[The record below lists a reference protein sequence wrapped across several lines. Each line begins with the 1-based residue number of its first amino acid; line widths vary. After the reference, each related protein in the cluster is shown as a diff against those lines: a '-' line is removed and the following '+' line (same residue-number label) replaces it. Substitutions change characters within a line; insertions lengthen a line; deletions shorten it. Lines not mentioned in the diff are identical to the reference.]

1 VEGEQALA
9 VAEARLATPDAVA
22 AREESQAKYE
32 GLDSEQAMKV
42 ASEAFPAVIS
52 DQGGGPPQLPA
63 GEQIT
68 GYLTDDAARLALPEN
83 KRGVIESIA
92 PMAIETS
99 PGQRVPINLSLK
111 NSGGAFSLAQPAV
124 GLSIPTRLQEGVSL
138 AGSDVSLTPVNG
150 SGAPVGGSEGVID
163 GAVVFYGGVELGS
176 DVDVFV
182 KPITAGFEEDA
193 LLRSVR
199 SPQELAFRLGL
210 PEGATVRQAS
220 DGSGVLEVIKEGQL
234 LATVPLPSA
243 EDAAGTPVPVSMSVS
258 GTTVTLSVDA
268 HAGEYEYPI
277 EVDPTVEDKELL
289 EAQPE
294 GNWAFASTTKAITST
309 EFCDPN
315 CRGAGFGIIHSYY
328 AEGYEGGQDAFWE
341 YSTQGKS
348 HIYALLAKT
357 TVGAASGI
365 AVGMRIASP
374 GRGKEGSEV
383 SLTGGATEHWV
394 CVVSCSPEAV
404 TEENKH
410 NATFF
415 EVYTLE
421 KGSIDFNDY
430 FELGSSVDI
439 EQELGPTVTGFDTTD
454 ELVNGEQ
461 NALYGNRWA
470 STTSGKWGLKASAT
484 DPGLGVSKEIW
495 SSPNASKWG
504 GSAQVAG
511 CEGAQCNESVSVGS
525 TLKGKGTE
533 TLPEGEDTVE
543 VKVEDPVGLTEKRS
557 AKVKVDNAPPHN
569 VTLSGLPSTHEISD
583 GQHFLL
589 KASATSGLAGMAS
602 IALTMD
608 GQAVGSPSKGCTG
621 ECTAS
626 GEWTLSGE
634 PYAAGTYTLAV
645 IATDNAGNVTTE
657 TYSVTIHH
665 AGDISVGPVSVSPT
679 TGELQLSSTD
689 VSIGV
694 PGATL
699 TVGRSYRSRHM
710 GVSAES
716 PLGPQWGI
724 SVGAAESLS
733 RTTSGSM
740 VLTSTSGAQSVFAS
754 NGKGGYTSPPGD
766 AGFVLSEKIVGSATD
781 FLLSENG
788 AVTTFTVPGGGGGA
802 VWEPSISEG
811 SGGTN
816 ATTYSYVT
824 EGGITKPTKEL
835 APVPSGVSCSPTLN
849 KGCRALSFVY
859 ATETTATG
867 EGPSQWG
874 KYKGRLAEVT
884 FTAYDPSSKAM
895 KTKAVAQYA
904 YDKQGRL
911 RAEWNPEISPALKT
925 IYGYD
930 AESHVTSLAPAGEQP
945 WLFEQGTTVSDASPG
960 RVLAVA
966 RPAAT
971 TEAALKTTMEAPAP
985 VNTVAPTLSSTTP
998 TVGVKISVNL
1008 TSEQTPGTWSNSPLA
1023 YSYQWE
1029 DCNSSGKECTAIP
1042 GAVNQAYYPGTGDEG
1057 HTLAAQVVALNAN
1070 GAITASSAVTSIVAK
1085 GTPSNALPE
1094 PPSVGSLSVFTVD
1107 YQVPLSGT
1115 GAPYQ
1120 MSGTEVAR
1128 WGQTDVPAEAT
1139 AVFPP
1144 DKPMGWPAKE
1154 YTRANVYYVDGRD
1167 RGVNTAG
1174 PTGGVSTT
1182 EYNLYNDVTRT
1193 LSPDNRATALAAGEA
1208 KSREVAEGL
1217 ATEST
1222 YKETGSEPGS
1232 ELLST
1237 VGPTHAAEQNN
1248 GTKVEAR
1255 ERTSYTYNEG
1265 APSEGGPYHLPTK
1278 IFESATVVGGSEE
1291 DPSRVTNMTYGGQN
1305 NLGWKLRQPT
1315 AVTVLGEPSGLSL
1328 THSFFYGPK
1337 TGSVTETRMP
1347 AAGAPGEELGDSF
1360 TFQFGKAGTGSG
1372 QLKEPEGITVTTKG
1386 DEYVLDT
1393 GNHRV
1398 EEFNTKGTLVRTF
1411 GTEQLKE
1418 PRGIALGPE
1427 GAVWVANTGDNA
1439 VDKYSSEG
1447 FYETDVSEG
1456 LKAPQGLTVNSEG
1469 AVWVAN
1475 TGDNKITKIVY
1486 NKEFNEYYTG
1496 KSYGT
1501 EGTGDLQFKEPQGIA
1516 IGAEGNFYMADTGNN
1531 RIEELSSSGTFVRT
1545 WGWGVTNGKSE
1556 YEICTTA
1563 CKAGIAGSGTKQL
1576 HAPHGIA
1583 TDSSGVVW
1591 VADTGNNR
1599 VEGFGPTGTYL
1610 EAFGKEGTT
1619 EGKLKAPK
1627 GIAIDAE
1634 GNAWIA
1640 DTANSNVQE
1649 WTPNGT
1655 GYGSGT
1661 ATAHDTQTIY
1671 YTAGVNSE
1679 VAACG
1684 EHPEWANLAC
1694 QVQPAAQPE
1703 GSLPKLPVTTYTY
1716 NIWDEPETTTSTS
1729 GTTTRTTTS
1738 TYDAAGR
1745 LKTMHVTATEGN
1757 ALPTVTYKYSEALGV
1772 VEELSNEGKTK
1783 PIVDRYNTL
1792 GQLTSY
1798 TDATESTTTF
1808 EYDVDGRIKKTND
1821 GKGTEVFVYNNTT
1834 GLLTELINEYG
1845 TTKLTFTAEY
1855 DVEGH
1860 MVTEG
1865 YPNGM
1870 NAIYTYSATG
1880 KPISLEYKKITHCTE
1895 KCTWFSDTIV
1905 PSLHGQWLEQ
1915 TSTLSHEKYS
1925 YDGDGRLTQVQNTP
1939 VGQGCITRVYA
1950 YDADTNRTSLT
1961 TREPGSEGKCA
1972 TEGGSEEKHTYDT
1985 ADRLT
1990 DASVSYNG
1998 FGDLTAVPATDAGGE
2013 ALTSEYYVDNQ
2024 VANQKQGEQ
2033 TIGYTVDPSG
2043 RTLEALATGKRTEAI
2058 TNHYAGP
2065 SDTPMWTSNTAGETT
2080 REIPDITGTL
2090 SATQSNLEAPVL
2102 QLANLH
2108 GDIIA
2113 TAYLSETATGLASKA
2128 DTSEYGV
2135 PTTSLPPKYS
2145 WLGALEI
2152 PTELPSGTL
2161 NLGVRSY
2168 VPQLGRFLQPDPI
2181 PGGSANA
2188 YSYTSGDPVNTSD
2201 PSGEYTASIEG
2212 WAREESTQ
2220 IAGSAANIRQSEIA
2234 AELAAQRA
2242 AEEKFAREQAESA
2255 ALEGSWAAWWAG
2267 YDEAEWGEEGWYEE
2281 EEEGNEGVAY
2291 HPGTGGQEEAGIEE
2305 GLLYQPLGEGSSA
2318 GQSEGNLHGFAVRCQ
2333 QQQHDEQQNEALRTA
2348 GCIRYVGF
2356 LSWVKSHVSKWAK
2369 ALAHG
2374 AKTVVTRYWS
2384 AFSKFEALP
2393 TPAELVGKSITCK
2406 ATGVVISLSGLVDG
2420 APLILRAGLS
2430 AGGLVTTF
2438 EC

>member
-9 VAEARLATPDAVA
+9 VEEAKLSTPEAVA
-22 AREESQAKYE
+22 AREESQTRYE

-42 ASEAFPAVIS
+42 ASESFPAVIS
-52 DQGGGPPQLPA
+52 EQDGGPPQLPA
-63 GEQIT
+63 GEQIAR
-68 GYLTDDAARLALPEN
+68 YLTDDAAQIALPEG
-83 KRGVIESIA
+83 KRGVIESTG

-99 PGQRVPINLSLK
+99 PGQRVPINLGLS

-124 GLSIPTRLQEGVSL
+124 GLSIPKRLEEGVSL
-138 AGSDVSLTPVNG
+138 ANSGVSLTPLNG
-150 SGAPVGGSEGVID
+150 SGGVAGGSEGVID
-163 GAVVFYGGVELGS
+163 GAVAFYGGVELGS

-182 KPITAGFEEDA
+182 KPITAGFEENA

-220 DGSGVLEVIKEGQL
+220 TGSGALEVVKEGHL

-258 GTTVTLSVDA
+258 GNTVTLSVDE

-289 EAQPE
+289 EAEPL
-294 GNWAFASTTKAITST
+294 GNWAFTSTTKAIGSFG
-309 EFCDPN
+309 FCDPN
-315 CRGAGFGIIHSYY
+315 CRGDGFGISHSFG
-328 AEGYEGGQDAFWE
+328 AEGFEAGQDAFWE

-348 HIYALLAKT
+348 HIYAFLAKT
-357 TVGAASGI
+357 TVGAATGI
-365 AVGMRIASP
+365 AVGLRLASP
-374 GRGKEGSEV
+374 GRGKEGTEV
-383 SLTGGATEHWV
+383 PLTGGATEHYA
-394 CVVSCSPEAV
+394 CVVSCTPEAV

-410 NATFF
+410 NAAFF

-421 KGSIDFNDY
+421 KGSITFSDQVD
-430 FELGSSVDI
+430 LGSSVDI
-439 EQELGPTVTGFDTTD
+439 EQEAGPTVTGFDTTD
-454 ELVNGEQ
+454 EFVNGEE

-495 SSPNASKWG
+495 SSPTASKWG
-504 GSAQVAG
+504 GSAQVPG

-525 TLKGKGTE
+525 TLRGKGTE

-543 VKVEDPVGLTEKRS
+543 VKVEDPVGLTEKKS
-557 AKVKVDNAPPHN
+557 AKVKVDNAPPHS

-602 IALTMD
+602 IVLTMD
-608 GQAVGSPSKGCTG
+608 GQAVGAPSKGCTG

-634 PYAAGTYTLAV
+634 SYAAGTYTLAE

-665 AGDISVGPVSVSPT
+665 AGAISVGPASVSPS
-679 TGELQLSSTD
+679 TGELQLGATD

-716 PLGPQWGI
+716 PLGPQWGM

-740 VLTSTSGAQSVFAS
+740 ILTSSSGAQSVFAS

-766 AGFVLSEKIVGSATD
+766 AGLVLSEKIVGSATD

-788 AVTTFTVPGGGGGA
+788 TVTTFAVPSGGSGA
-802 VWEPSISEG
+802 VWEPSISENP
-811 SGGTN
+811 GGTN

-824 EGGITKPTKEL
+824 EGGVTKPTKEL
-835 APVPSGVSCSPTLN
+835 APVPAGVSCSPLS

-859 ATETTATG
+859 ATETTAKG
-867 EGPSQWG
+867 EGPSEWG

-895 KTKAVAQYA
+895 KTKAVAQYT

-911 RAEWNPEISPALKT
+911 RAEWNPEISPPLKT

-930 AESHVTSLAPAGEQP
+930 GESHVTALAPAGQQP
-945 WLFEQGTTVSDASPG
+945 WLVEQGTTASDASPG
-960 RVLAVA
+960 RVIAVA

-971 TEAALKTTMEAPAP
+971 TEAALKAEMEAATP
-985 VNTVAPTLSSTTP
+985 VNSAAPTLSSTTP
-998 TVGVKISVNL
+998 KVGVKISVNF
-1008 TSEQTPGTWSNSPLA
+1008 TSEKTPGTWTNSPLA
-1023 YSYQWE
+1023 YSYQWD

-1042 GAVNQAYYPGTGDEG
+1042 GAVNQSYYPGSADEG

-1070 GAITASSAVTSIVAK
+1070 GAGVGSSVATGVVAK
-1085 GTPSNALPE
+1085 GTPSTELPE
-1094 PPSVGSLSVFTVD
+1094 PPTVESLSVYTVD
-1107 YQVPLSGT
+1107 YQVPLSGA
-1115 GAPYQ
+1115 GAPQQ
-1120 MSGTEVAR
+1120 MSGTEIAR

-1144 DKPMGWPAKE
+1144 DKPMGWPARE
-1154 YTRANVYYVDGRD
+1154 YTRASVYYMDGRD
-1167 RGVNTAG
+1167 RSVNVAG
-1174 PTGGVSTT
+1174 PTGGVSTA
-1182 EYNLYNDVTRT
+1182 EYNLYNDVIRT
-1193 LSPDNRATALAAGEA
+1193 LSPDNRATALAAGES
-1208 KSREVAEGL
+1208 KSHEVAEEL

-1237 VGPTHAAEQNN
+1237 LGPTHAAEQNN
-1248 GTKVEAR
+1248 GSKVEAR

-1278 IFESATVVGGSEE
+1278 IFESAAVVGGSEE
-1291 DPSRVTNMTYGGQN
+1291 DPSRVTKMEYAGQN

-1315 AVTVLGEPSGLSL
+1315 AVTVLGEPSGLNL
-1328 THSFFYGPK
+1328 THSFFYEPK
-1337 TGSVTETRMP
+1337 TGSITETRMP

-1372 QLKEPEGITVTTKG
+1372 QLKEPQGIAVTTKG

-1439 VDKYSSEG
+1439 IDKFSSEG
-1447 FYETDVSEG
+1447 SYETAVSEG

-1469 AVWVAN
+1469 NLWVAN
-1475 TGDNKITKIVY
+1475 TGDNKITKVKY
-1486 NKEFNEYYTG
+1486 NKETNEYFTSG
-1496 KSYGT
+1496 SFGT
-1501 EGTGDLQFKEPQGIA
+1501 EGTGDTQFKEPQDIA
-1516 IGAEGNFYMADTGNN
+1516 IGAEGNLYIADTANN
-1531 RIEELSSSGTFVRT
+1531 RIEELSSSGTFIRT
-1545 WGWGVTNGKSE
+1545 WGWGVSNGKAE

-1576 HAPHGIA
+1576 NAPHGIA
-1583 TDSSGVVW
+1583 TDSSGGVW

-1599 VEGFGPTGTYL
+1599 IEGFGPTGTYL
-1610 EAFGKEGTT
+1610 EMFGKEGTT

-1627 GIAIDAE
+1627 GVAIDAE

-1671 YTAGVNSE
+1671 YTAGEN
-1679 VAACG
+1679 AKITACG
-1684 EHPEWANLAC
+1684 EHPEWANLTC
-1694 QVQPAAQPE
+1694 EIQPAAQPE
-1703 GSLPKLPVTTYTY
+1703 GSLPKVPVTTYTY
-1716 NIWDEPETTTSTS
+1716 NVWGEPETITSTS
-1729 GTTTRTTTS
+1729 GTTTRTTTN

-1745 LKTMHVTATEGN
+1745 LKTMHVSSTEGK
-1757 ALPTVTYKYSEALGV
+1757 ALPTVTDKYSETLGV
-1772 VEELSNEGKTK
+1772 LEEQSNEGKTK
-1783 PIVDRYNTL
+1783 PLVEHYNTL

-1798 TDATESTTTF
+1798 TDATESTTSY
-1808 EYDVDGRIKKTND
+1808 EYDVDGRVKKTND
-1821 GKGTEVFVYNNTT
+1821 GKGTEAFTYNGTT

-1845 TTKLTFTAEY
+1845 TTKLTFTATY
-1855 DVEGH
+1855 DAEGH
-1860 MVTEG
+1860 MLTES

-1870 NAIYTYSATG
+1870 NAIYAYSATG
-1880 KPISLEYKKITHCTE
+1880 KPISLEYKKTTHCSE
-1895 KCTWFSDTIV
+1895 KCTWFSDSIV

-1915 TSTLSHEKYS
+1915 TSTLSHQKYT

-1939 VGQGCITRVYA
+1939 AGQGCTTRIYA

-1972 TEGGSEEKHTYDT
+1972 AEGGSEEKHTYDT

-1990 DASVSYNG
+1990 DASVSYNA
-1998 FGDLTAVPATDAGGE
+1998 FGDITAVPATDAGGKEVSE

-2024 VANQKQGEQ
+2024 VASQKQGEQ
-2033 TIGYTVDPSG
+2033 TIGYNLDPAG
-2043 RTLEALATGKRTEAI
+2043 RTLEALATGKRTEAV

-2065 SDTPMWTSNTAGETT
+2065 GDTPMWTSNTAGETT
-2080 REIPDITGTL
+2080 REISDITGTL
-2090 SATQSNLEAPVL
+2090 VATQSNLEAPVL
-2102 QLANLH
+2102 QLTDLH
-2108 GDIIA
+2108 GDIVA
-2113 TAYLSETATGLASKA
+2113 TAYLSETASGLASKA

-2181 PGGSANA
+2181 SGGSANA
-2188 YSYTSGDPVNTSD
+2188 YSYTSGDPVNSSD

-2220 IAGSAANIRQSEIA
+2220 IAGSAANVRQTEIA

-2242 AEEKFAREQAESA
+2242 AEEAIAREEAETA
-2255 ALEGSWAAWWAG
+2255 AQEASWAAWWAG
-2267 YDEAEWGEEGWYEE
+2267 YDEAEWGEEEWGEE
-2281 EEEGNEGVAY
+2281 EWGEEGVAF
-2291 HPGTGGQEEAGIEE
+2291 HPGEGKQASPLVEE
-2305 GLLYQPLGEGSSA
+2305 GLIF
-2318 GQSEGNLHGFAVRCQ
+2318 QSEGLAENSGRGNKRRVSVCVAHSTAPAHECIKYVDFLGEFIGEVKHLAKGAAHAIVKAAHAV
-2333 QQQHDEQQNEALRTA
+2333 
-2348 GCIRYVGF
+2348 V
-2356 LSWVKSHVSKWAK
+2356 SWVRSNYSTYKDVSCELDAF
-2369 ALAHG
+2369 G
-2374 AKTVVTRYWS
+2374 AGVI
-2384 AFSKFEALP
+2384 
-2393 TPAELVGKSITCK
+2393 VG
-2406 ATGVVISLSGLVDG
+2406 VG
-2420 APLILRAGLS
+2420 A
-2430 AGGLVTTF
+2430 TTF
-2438 EC
+2438 TSGIGAVGGAVLGSLTDRAVHYACIHS